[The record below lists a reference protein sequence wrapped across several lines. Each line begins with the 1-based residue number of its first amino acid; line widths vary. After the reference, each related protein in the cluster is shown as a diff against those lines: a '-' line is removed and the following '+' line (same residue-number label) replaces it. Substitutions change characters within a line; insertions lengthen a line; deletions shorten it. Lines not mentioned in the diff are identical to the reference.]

1 MLDWDDIKVGDYVR
15 LSEDMRY
22 WFLRC
27 GCMDKFIKDP
37 LLVVK
42 ADEDG
47 NCIHVRKPNGKLLRV
62 KGDSPSPAHEWGSNC
77 FDKIDRFMA
86 DVELALI
93 SGEGKK
99 RE

>member
-15 LSEDMRY
+15 LSDASRWWIEKHGGQ
-22 WFLRC
+22 FTN
-27 GCMDKFIKDP
+27 DP
-37 LLVVK
+37 LLVAKLVQQKNIVK
-42 ADEDG
+42 
-47 NCIHVRKPNGKLLRV
+47 VRKPDGRLLAV
-62 KGDSPSPAHEWGSNC
+62 KGDAKVRADEWGSGN
-77 FDKIDRFMA
+77 FTKIDRFMA